1 MQQRIISILLTA
13 RSLFIILLVSLSGC
27 GNRSKDKE
35 APGKPAE
42 VVNQVKENTLTRISL
57 TPEAENRLGIM
68 TWKVELKDIPKI
80 LRIGGEVMV
89 PPGQEVK
96 VTAPAAGK
104 VIGTADGYFPVAG
117 SFIKKGQEVMRLIV
131 IPPEASIISARED
144 VRVKQKEYEIV
155 LAEAE
160 RAEKLLANKAIS
172 EKTYEATQARLAN
185 AEASLNAARGRLNLY
200 EGTDPDAAAD
210 GLSVFILES
219 PVNGVIQNIN
229 VTPQQTIAASTIMFE
244 VSPIDRFWI
253 RVPVYSG
260 DLPKIDRSQKASIS
274 IMSDEA
280 GSGPIY
286 ASPVQGPLRSDAVS
300 ASSDLYYEID
310 NKTGIFRSGQK
321 VSVTL
326 ILKSTG
332 QGLVVPYSSII
343 YDMYGGNWIY
353 VKSEPLVY
361 IRTRVEVSHVSD
373 TLAVLTRGVAPG
385 DEVVYEGAAELYGT
399 EFGGGK

>member
-1 MQQRIISILLTA
+1 
-13 RSLFIILLVSLSGC
+13 
-27 GNRSKDKE
+27 
-35 APGKPAE
+35 
-42 VVNQVKENTLTRISL
+42 VKENALTTIHL
-57 TPEAENRLGIM
+57 TPEAENRLGIR

-96 VTAPAAGK
+96 VTAPAAGT
-104 VIGTADGYFPVAG
+104 VTGTVDGHFPAAG

-131 IPPEASIISARED
+131 MPPEASIISARED
-144 VRVKQKEYEIV
+144 VRVKQKEYEVV

-200 EGTDPDAAAD
+200 EGTDPDAAAE

-244 VSPIDRFWI
+244 VSPVDRFWI
-253 RVPVYSG
+253 RVAVYSG
-260 DLPKIDRSQKASIS
+260 DLPKIDRSRKVSVS
-274 IMSDEA
+274 IMSDES
-280 GSGPIY
+280 GSIY
-286 ASPVQGPLRSDAVS
+286 ADPVQGPLRSDAVS

-332 QGLVVPYSSII
+332 QGLIVPYSSII

-361 IRTRVEVSHVSD
+361 TRTRIEVSHVSD
-373 TLAVLTRGVAPG
+373 TMAVLTRGVAPG